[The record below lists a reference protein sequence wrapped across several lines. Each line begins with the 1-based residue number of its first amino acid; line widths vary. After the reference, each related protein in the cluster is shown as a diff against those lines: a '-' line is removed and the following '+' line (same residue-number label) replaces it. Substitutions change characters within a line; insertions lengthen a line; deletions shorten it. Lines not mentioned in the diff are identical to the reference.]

1 MTDQAR
7 VCFIAGHKII
17 LREKRGGLSLTSD
30 SVTVTDVV
38 PESPPIWPTMS
49 LAWITSRYWS
59 RASLS
64 MLGRAV
70 LTMPTQKSD
79 CFTERPGVDARDSLH
94 SLMIMSLPPGA
105 AKMQPDYRM
114 NCCPLCILRRWSVH
128 QLK

>member
-1 MTDQAR
+1 MTDQVR
-7 VCFIAGHKII
+7 VCFIAGNKTV

-59 RASLS
+59 RASRS

-70 LTMPTQKSD
+70 LTMPAKTSVR
-79 CFTERPGVDARDSLH
+79 FTERSA
-94 SLMIMSLPPGA
+94 LMHVIHGT
-105 AKMQPDYRM
+105 
-114 NCCPLCILRRWSVH
+114 V
-128 QLK
+128 